1 MWAEERQQQILTL
14 LNSHSRVEADA
25 LAARLNVSR
34 ETIRRDLK
42 QLEAAGLIRRTHG
55 GALVGPSIS
64 EQPFRDRL
72 VARIAEK
79 EAIAAAAVD
88 QVKPGDC
95 CFIDAGSTTSAFAK
109 ALASVEGV
117 SVITNSLDVAVA
129 LRTSPAANIEV
140 LLLGGSVGREAP
152 ATYGVMAIEQAGQL
166 RADLAFISP
175 VGIDPVAGASYFDL
189 AEADMARIMLKHARR
204 RVVLADASKCNV
216 VSRMVICPCS
226 DIDVLISDLADPVPF
241 RQAGVGEVIQ
251 ARPIQSGQAV
261 SKSRRRS

>member
-25 LAARLNVSR
+25 LASRLNVSR

-72 VARIAEK
+72 AARTAEK
-79 EAIAAAAVD
+79 QAIATAAVD
-88 QVKPGDC
+88 LVKPGDC

-109 ALASVEGV
+109 ALAGVEGV
-117 SVITNSLDVAVA
+117 SVITNSLDVALA
-129 LRTSPAANIEV
+129 LRAAPAAGIEV
-140 LLLGGSVGREAP
+140 LLLGGTVGREAP
-152 ATYGVMAIEQAGQL
+152 ATYGVMATEQLSQL

-175 VGIDPVAGASYFDL
+175 VGIDPAVGASYFDM

-204 RVVLADASKCNV
+204 RVVLADASKCDV
-216 VSRMVICPCS
+216 VSRMVVCACS
-226 DIDVLISDLADPVPF
+226 DIDVLVSDLADPAPF
-241 RQAGVGEVIQ
+241 RHAGVGEVIQ
-251 ARPIQSGQAV
+251 VGPAQTGQTV